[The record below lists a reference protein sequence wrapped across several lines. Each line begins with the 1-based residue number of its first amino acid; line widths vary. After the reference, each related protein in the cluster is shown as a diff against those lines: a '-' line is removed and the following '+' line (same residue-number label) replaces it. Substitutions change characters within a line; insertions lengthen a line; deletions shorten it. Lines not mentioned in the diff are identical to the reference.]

1 MLARRGL
8 MAVEP
13 LRCVDGHGGACEG
26 CMPTG
31 VAMYR
36 SQPLQETATQ
46 DNNSSMCTSSL
57 LSLAHRS
64 MEALQ
69 ELKERSTVPTY
80 VMVRTDVL
88 AEHIQLGTSVLSW
101 VPSSPSAERLT
112 SSGSLV
118 KQSLILCGEGA
129 D

>member
-13 LRCVDGHGGACEG
+13 LRCVDGHGGACKG

-36 SQPLQETATQ
+36 SRPLNETMSQ

-88 AEHIQLGTSVLSW
+88 AEHIQLGTSVRSLGPVLSI
-101 VPSSPSAERLT
+101 SRTLDQLGIA
-112 SSGSLV
+112 
-118 KQSLILCGEGA
+118 C
-129 D
+129 